1 MNNYLSTYVDI
12 LARYAKTT
20 GTYGNIIEKYYN
32 LDIMRL
38 LFQDLRDEI
47 VDLKEPNSDTLIEA
61 ALQIAIDKVN
71 RRIAA
76 INKIINELD

>member
-12 LARYAKTT
+12 LEHYANTH

-32 LDIMRL
+32 LDFMRL
-38 LFQDLRDEI
+38 LFQDLRNEI

-61 ALQIAIDKVN
+61 ALQITIDKVN

-76 INKIINELD
+76 INKVINNLD